1 MLITQNLKNFEKV
14 LIFFWFFCLLSI
26 NATTEHFDRFFL
38 VESSL
43 TIFDY
48 FNFIRFLAPFLIL
61 PVLSVYYFINL
72 NFNKG
77 TNLFFLFFSLNFLWQ
92 ILIFILT
99 TRNLKQIDL
108 FQLIA
113 SSLSTI
119 LIIELFENKKIKILF
134 YIILFYV
141 SLICL
146 YLTFPLL
153 KEFFFDYSKAYL
165 YQTETLEPNK
175 EIFNQPI
182 PRITGLGR
190 MYLLLLFLFFFIKE
204 KLSGIKKYLICVI
217 LFLLNIIIYSLQSRG
232 VFIGWFT
239 LLFYYFFN
247 FDDKLSKKV
256 ITTLILFI
264 LPIISYECIK
274 FYKSYDYVNDE
285 YKKNYDLT
293 NKNEPDKL
301 GYFFQKF
308 KGQYK
313 ISILDNRIIY
323 KSNTSSGRINLWKNS
338 IEIIKEKKIIFGR
351 GPQADRRL
359 IFEYI
364 NQSNPGSYIE
374 NNSSNA
380 MIYSYL
386 CGGIFSAI
394 LLIMIY
400 SMIYKVLYR
409 NIFNNKS
416 SLIKDPFINFS
427 IVTLIYLTL
436 RSIFENGY
444 SVFGFDYCLCLL
456 CYYFLFKVNV
466 QKNIKTIN

>member
-26 NATTEHFDRFFL
+26 NSTTEHYYRFFL
-38 VESSL
+38 AERAL

-48 FNFIRFLAPFLIL
+48 LNFIRFLAPFLIL
-61 PVLSVYYFINL
+61 PVLSIYYFIYL
-72 NFNKG
+72 NFNKKI
-77 TNLFFLFFSLNFLWQ
+77 NLFFLFFSLNFLWQ
-92 ILIFILT
+92 ILIFILS

-113 SSLSTI
+113 SSLSAI
-119 LIIELFENKKIKILF
+119 LILELFENKKIKILF
-134 YIILFYV
+134 YIILFYI

-146 YLTFPLL
+146 YLTFPLV

-165 YQTETLEPNK
+165 YQTETLQPNK

-217 LFLLNIIIYSLQSRG
+217 LFLLNILIYSLQSRG

-239 LLFYYFFN
+239 LLFYYFFY
-247 FDDKLSKKV
+247 FDDKLSKKA

-264 LPIISYECIK
+264 LPIISYESIK
-274 FYKSYDYVNDE
+274 FYKSYDYLVIED
-285 YKKNYDLT
+285 KKNYGLT
-293 NKNEPDKL
+293 NNNELYKL
-301 GYFFQKF
+301 RFFYQIFNNKF
-308 KGQYK
+308 K

-323 KSNTSSGRINLWKNS
+323 KSDSSSGRIDLWKKS
-338 IEIIKEKKIIFGR
+338 IDIIKEKKIIFGR
-351 GPQADRRL
+351 GPQTDRRL
-359 IFEYI
+359 IPEYM
-364 NQSNPGSYIE
+364 NQLNQGSYIE

-380 MIYSYL
+380 IIYTYL
-386 CGGIFSAI
+386 CGGIFSTI

-400 SMIYKVLYR
+400 SMICKVLYR

-416 SLIKDPFINFS
+416 SPIKDPFINFS
-427 IVTLIYLTL
+427 IVTLIYLSL
-436 RSIFENGY
+436 RSVFENGY
-444 SVFGFDYCLCLL
+444 SVFGFDYCLCIL
-456 CYYFLFKVNV
+456 CYYFLCKVNV
-466 QKNIKTIN
+466 QKKTKIIN